1 MKKYLSYLAIVSI
14 LFMGVAVYAQEN
26 VETTSEKGDQN
37 KEIRHE
43 GEKGLR
49 ERALEMRTK
58 MEDKLKE
65 RSEKIKNGEG
75 EGKNIDIICAQTA
88 VEARD
93 TAIIAAFDTYSAS
106 MKTAL
111 EARKTAVKDA
121 WSKTTPSERSLAR
134 KTANQTYNTASKNAS
149 KALNTSRKSIWSKHK
164 TDMKACGASAGID
177 QIGQQMEGGL
187 SL

>member
-14 LFMGVAVYAQEN
+14 LFMGVSVYAQED
-26 VETTSEKGDQN
+26 VQTTSEKSEQN
-37 KEIRHE
+37 KEVRHE

-65 RSEKIKNGEG
+65 RSEKIKSGEA
-75 EGKNIDIICAQTA
+75 EGKNIDIMCAQTA
-88 VEARD
+88 VDARD
-93 TAIIAAFDTYSAS
+93 TAVIAAFDTYSTS

-121 WSKTTPSERSLAR
+121 WSKTTSSERNTAR
-134 KTANQTYNTASKNAS
+134 KTANQTYNTASRNAH
-149 KALNTSRKSIWSKHK
+149 KALNTSRKSIWAKHK
-164 TDMKACGASAGID
+164 TDMKACGAGAGID
-177 QIGQQMEGGL
+177 QMGQQMEGGL

>member
-1 MKKYLSYLAIVSI
+1 MKKYLAYIAIVSVI
-14 LFMGVAVYAQEN
+14 FMGVSVYAEEA
-26 VETTSEKGDQN
+26 VTTSSNTDQN
-37 KEIRHE
+37 KEFRHE

-65 RSEKIKNGEG
+65 RSEKIKNGER
-75 EGKNIDIICAQTA
+75 EGKNIDIMCAQTA

-93 TAIIAAFDTYSAS
+93 TAIIAAFDTYSTS

-111 EARKTAVKDA
+111 EARKTSVKDA
-121 WSKTTPSERSLAR
+121 WSKTTPSERGAAR
-134 KTANQTYNTASKNAS
+134 KTANQTYNTSAKNAS
-149 KALNTSRKSIWSKHK
+149 KALNTSRKSIWAKHK

-177 QIGQQMEGGL
+177 QMGQQVEGGI

>member
-1 MKKYLSYLAIVSI
+1 MKKFVTYLSVFVF
-14 LFMGVAVYAQEN
+14 LFATGFAFAEEAV
-26 VETTSEKGDQN
+26 TTSSNTEQN
-37 KEIRHE
+37 KEFRHE

-65 RSEKIKNGEG
+65 RSEKVKNGER
-75 EGKNIDIICAQTA
+75 EGKNVDTVCAQTA

-93 TAIIAAFDTYSAS
+93 TAIIAAFDTYSTS

-111 EARKTAVKDA
+111 EARKVAVKDA
-121 WSKTTPSERSLAR
+121 WSKTTPSERVAAR

-149 KALNTSRKSIWSKHK
+149 KALNTSRKSIWAKHK

-177 QIGQQMEGGL
+177 QIGQSMEGGL